1 MFYLVHAGKH
11 AELAAISSVSG
22 GSITNGVLAHEFPD
36 LRSADDAE
44 FAGKVQHLVRNVAD
58 VGLFFWGPRTNR
70 YVLVTLA
77 LAIVTGAG
85 LLTTIVWTAITGL
98 RLGAFI
104 CLIVTAVLAVIATA
118 LFERRSVTADRALAA
133 EHFSTTAS
141 RRSGPGGERVGAAGL
156 APGQARVAGRG
167 TRGQR
172 PPCGQGRHVP
182 PPSAIWRP
190 GSSCITAL
198 RLRSLSH
205 HGNDPAMRS
214 MTYTAPVL
222 GVLAGVVG
230 IADTIPYVR
239 DTIRGS
245 TRPHRGTW
253 LIWSVL
259 AIVVF
264 LSQRADGATW
274 SLIMAAAQAVLTG
287 AIFLL
292 SIRRGE
298 GGLSPADVLML
309 TLASGGVIGW
319 IVADKPVIA
328 TACVVAA
335 DLIGAAMMV
344 PKTYRDPG
352 SETLATFAL
361 ASLSGA
367 LATGAV
373 GTLDPSLLLYPV
385 YYCLANGALAVLIH
399 HRRRLLASRQMTSSS
414 ARSLR

>member
-1 MFYLVHAGKH
+1 
-11 AELAAISSVSG
+11 
-22 GSITNGVLAHEFPD
+22 
-36 LRSADDAE
+36 
-44 FAGKVQHLVRNVAD
+44 
-58 VGLFFWGPRTNR
+58 
-70 YVLVTLA
+70 
-77 LAIVTGAG
+77 
-85 LLTTIVWTAITGL
+85 
-98 RLGAFI
+98 
-104 CLIVTAVLAVIATA
+104 
-118 LFERRSVTADRALAA
+118 
-133 EHFSTTAS
+133 
-141 RRSGPGGERVGAAGL
+141 
-156 APGQARVAGRG
+156 
-167 TRGQR
+167 
-172 PPCGQGRHVP
+172 
-182 PPSAIWRP
+182 
-190 GSSCITAL
+190 
-198 RLRSLSH
+198 
-205 HGNDPAMRS
+205 
-214 MTYTAPVL
+214 MTYIAPVL
-222 GVLAGVVG
+222 GLLAGVVG

-309 TLASGGVIGW
+309 TLAGGGVIGW
-319 IVADKPVIA
+319 IVADEPVIA

-373 GTLDPSLLLYPV
+373 GTLDPSLLLYPA

-399 HRRRLLASRQMTSSS
+399 NRRRLLASSSPS
-414 ARSLR
+414 VP